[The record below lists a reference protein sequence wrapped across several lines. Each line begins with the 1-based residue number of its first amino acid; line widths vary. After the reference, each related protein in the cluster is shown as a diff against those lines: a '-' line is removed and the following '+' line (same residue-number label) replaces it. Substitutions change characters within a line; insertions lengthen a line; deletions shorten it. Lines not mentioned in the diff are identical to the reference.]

1 MSKKISI
8 RLDQEVFCT
17 LEELK
22 DKCNLDVSKIIRTI
36 LEDYVKMY
44 NTNKILSHE

>member
-8 RLDQEVFCT
+8 RLDQEIFST

-22 DKCNLDVSKIIRTI
+22 NCCNMDVSKIIRTI

-44 NTNKILSHE
+44 KTNKLISNE